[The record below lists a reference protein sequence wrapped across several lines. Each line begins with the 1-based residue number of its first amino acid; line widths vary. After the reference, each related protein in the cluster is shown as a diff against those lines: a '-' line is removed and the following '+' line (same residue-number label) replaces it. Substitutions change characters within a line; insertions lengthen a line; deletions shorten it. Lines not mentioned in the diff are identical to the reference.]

1 MKCWAL
7 LWILWAEQER
17 ELINMNVCQISTPA
31 AAAVATVAKEVVA
44 ANEMQ
49 MAILKSISD
58 SQQQM
63 AEMLQAAGIGQNL
76 DVQA

>member
-1 MKCWAL
+1 MD
-7 LWILWAEQER
+7 
-17 ELINMNVCQISTPA
+17 VCQISTPA
-31 AAAVATVAKEVVA
+31 TAAVATMAKEVLA

-49 MAILKSISD
+49 MAIMKSISD

-63 AEMLQAAGIGQNL
+63 AEMLRAAGIGQNL

>member
-1 MKCWAL
+1 MD
-7 LWILWAEQER
+7 
-17 ELINMNVCQISTPA
+17 VCQISTSA
-31 AAAVATVAKEVVA
+31 TAAVATMAKEVLA

-49 MAILKSISD
+49 MAIMKSISD

-63 AEMLQAAGIGQNL
+63 AEMLRAAGIGQNL